1 MSDDLRG
8 LPPRRALPDDVR
20 DRLRA
25 EVRQGVQ
32 GNRKRGVRYAAAAA
46 AVLVL
51 AAGAVVVT
59 REARRPVETPPA
71 ATGGLTL
78 DAALATSTLDR
89 CWAAVLTAG
98 KTGQVPPRAEWV
110 PLFTEVEAAD
120 AVVAATAAGR
130 PMFCETTDTTVT
142 LSDPAAEPAYV
153 PGTRSGLLL
162 HSATGL
168 VGGVVDP
175 GWRKAD
181 LGTRTDGG
189 DTSSQN
195 LHFSPV
201 SHQFTVLTRT
211 DPART
216 RLTIGNPA
224 VPSSAPLPAA
234 PPPLLSVA
242 DRPDPA
248 DRTSDA
254 GRALG
259 GCLADAEEV
268 IPDAVGYRPGPLLEA
283 DGLQVVLGRRGDR
296 VVACT
301 REPGP
306 GTTGARTYPDLF
318 GNRRGPARTLG
329 VNTLGAAE
337 AGGEPGKSR
346 NPFAAALPVTA
357 TGATIDFG
365 TGTSTEIQVVDGM
378 ALTWIPKT
386 VAITSDAKA
395 HIRARDARG
404 GIVYDGSL
412 PLF

>member
-1 MSDDLRG
+1 
-8 LPPRRALPDDVR
+8 
-20 DRLRA
+20 
-25 EVRQGVQ
+25 
-32 GNRKRGVRYAAAAA
+32 
-46 AVLVL
+46 
-51 AAGAVVVT
+51 
-59 REARRPVETPPA
+59 
-71 ATGGLTL
+71 
-78 DAALATSTLDR
+78 
-89 CWAAVLTAG
+89 
-98 KTGQVPPRAEWV
+98 
-110 PLFTEVEAAD
+110 
-120 AVVAATAAGR
+120 
-130 PMFCETTDTTVT
+130 
-142 LSDPAAEPAYV
+142 V

-181 LGTRTDGG
+181 LGTRTEGG
-189 DTSSQN
+189 DTSSQS

-201 SHQFTVLTRT
+201 SHQFVVLTRT

-242 DRPDPA
+242 DRPEAA
-248 DRTSDA
+248 DRTSAA

-259 GCLADAEEV
+259 DCLAGAEEV
-268 IPDAVGYRPGPLLEA
+268 IPDAAGYRPGPLLETG
-283 DGLQVVLGRRGDR
+283 GLQVVLGRRGDR

-301 REPGP
+301 KEPGQGP
-306 GTTGARTYPDLF
+306 GKTRARAYPDLF

-337 AGGEPGKSR
+337 AGGEPGASR
-346 NPFAAALPVTA
+346 NPFAAALPGTA

-365 TGTSTEIQVVDGM
+365 SGTSTEIEVVDGM

-386 VAITSDAKA
+386 VGITSDAKA

-412 PLF
+412 PLV